1 MKDFEKKIS
10 SLVESQFPSFY
21 KEEGTKFISFVKAYY
36 EWLEEE
42 NNALY
47 HGRRLLNYRDIDET
61 VEDFIVNFK
70 EKYLSNIQFTTA
82 TNKKLLVKKAQDL
95 YRSKGTPRAIDL
107 FFKLVY
113 GVEARVYIPGQDVF
127 KASDGKYVK
136 PIYLEVTRQARNI
149 NYVGKEITGASSGAI
164 AFVEKLVRRRIKGQY
179 IDIFYVSAVD
189 GNFVTNEVLL
199 IDDQFDDAPI
209 MIGSMTGLTVVTKAT
224 EYKVGDIV
232 DIISTTNGDYGKA
245 RVTSISNSSGVVE
258 FQLLEGGFGYST
270 AANVIISE
278 KVLTLGNVITSN
290 ASLSTPYNIFEKVSQ
305 PIANVTYQPVL
316 SVPLIS
322 NTGAFTDGE
331 VVYQENAGTN
341 TSFATVISSN
351 SSIILLKY
359 ANTSVITSALTLKG
373 NTSGAN
379 AVIGNFTDPTD
390 SITVGDI
397 YTNYYTNNVI
407 AGQGI
412 VVQNFTNS
420 TPYIGVLK
428 VAISNGNIY
437 NSSNANYS
445 ETVYIGN
452 TSAPNTLRF
461 TLSSYANVYATANVM
476 GIPNTVTLY
485 VTNYVPTISATE
497 IISQGSTANG
507 VVSSVE
513 LDGSNVYVTVSQTKG
528 VFQLGSTVTTGNG
541 SGNVSHIGMT
551 LGVYAI
557 NNSFTN
563 VASHFI
569 SGGSS
574 NTYANVI
581 AVSTGTGAT
590 FSITGLDNEEQIVVG
605 TDRISGL
612 NNSGIAYNT
621 LNINATYYGFPKL
634 PSGNVTNG
642 TLLQQLTY
650 FTGNIG
656 TVSSIGG
663 VNPGADYNID
673 PFVLIYDPYIAPF
686 NRKDLLITYDQ
697 DTLADFITNEII
709 TQSIIVP
716 NTAVIGVTNVN
727 NTFVVNEQVRQSNSS
742 GPVANGYISSINIT
756 ANSGTITIRSVQ
768 GTFVNT
774 GFNTANNI
782 VGYTSA
788 ANGSVSNT
796 STVSITNVAKGIIK
810 EVSNTTL
817 VVKPITFNTQ
827 FVSSNTTSR
836 IIGTSSNAN
845 GSIIAISEVAD
856 SLPSGLNALVQA
868 DVITANGVVNSLQ
881 RLDSGFGYVA
891 NQVVTYQKTGGTIG
905 TARVLLGRQGVG
917 EGYYASTDGFLSF
930 DKKLFD
936 GDYYQEYSYEI
947 VSKLPFTKYADIFK
961 QVMHLAGTKV
971 FGTVELYSLDNSDA
985 FPAHDGNKLAKLQ
998 VSNLSSGENF
1008 ANNEI
1013 IYQSNGSANVATG
1026 RFYGREETE
1035 IVLSSSANTRYQID
1049 TILYQPNSSVNTA
1062 SGIIKGKVSNTTA
1075 NTLTLYLSNVAGTF
1089 LNTANVQ
1096 GTTNTVLS
1104 VDYYLEASLINI
1116 TTPEPTTGSFLF
1128 GETVTTAGGFTGTIR
1143 YANIF
1148 DAEIIPVSGTLANG
1162 DSLFGTTSLCTA
1174 DVSVTSG
1181 TTAINGDYVYHP
1193 KTKVYIE
1200 NLKNGP
1206 YLANEEVYTQE
1217 QTVTAGQVFQKR
1229 GIGTVESANSSLI
1242 ILKDRFAGFNRGG
1255 TLLGANSGATA
1266 RISRIENV
1274 NTAVGYVIASNTS
1287 SITIVDMQG
1296 VFEANTHV
1304 YGNSVAG
1311 NITSISKSLYIT
1323 PSSNVACTINTILVA
1338 NITGQFT
1345 TNFQIVGVNSSA
1357 TANVLYVDRYND

>member
-10 SLVESQFPSFY
+10 SLVESQFPAFY
-21 KEEGTKFISFVKAYY
+21 KEEGAKFILFVKAYY
-36 EWLEEE
+36 EWLEQE

-70 EKYLSNIQFTTA
+70 EKYLNNIQFTTA

-95 YRSKGTPRAIDL
+95 YRSKGTPRAVDL

-127 KASDGKYVK
+127 KASDGKYIK

-164 AFVEKLVRRRIKGQY
+164 AFVEKLVRRRIRGQY
-179 IDIFYVSAVD
+179 IDIFYVSAIT

-199 IDDQFDDAPI
+199 IDEQFDDAPI

-224 EYKVGDIV
+224 EYEVGDIV
-232 DIISTTNGDYGKA
+232 DIISTVSGEYGKA
-245 RVTSISNSSGVVE
+245 RVTSISNASGVVE
-258 FQLLEGGFGYST
+258 FQLIEGGFGYST

-278 KVLTLGNVITSN
+278 KVLTLGNVVTSN
-290 ASLSTPYNIFEKVSQ
+290 ASLSSPYRIFEIVSQ
-305 PIANVTYQPVL
+305 PLANVTYQPVL
-316 SVPLIS
+316 AVPLIS
-322 NTGAFTDGE
+322 NTGAFTNGE

-341 TSFATVISSN
+341 TALATVISSN
-351 SSIILLKY
+351 SSIVLVKH
-359 ANTSVITSALTLKG
+359 ANTGDITSALTLKG

-379 AVIGNFTDPTD
+379 AVIGNFADPTD
-390 SITVGDI
+390 SITVGNI

-428 VAISNGNIY
+428 IAITNGNIY
-437 NSSNANYS
+437 DSSNSNYS
-445 ETVYIGN
+445 ETVYVGN
-452 TSAPNTLRF
+452 TTAPNTLRF
-461 TLSSYANVYATANVM
+461 TLNAYANVYATANVM
-476 GIPNTVTLY
+476 GVPDSFTLY

-497 IISQGSTANG
+497 IITQGSTANG
-507 VVSSVE
+507 IVSSVE
-513 LDGSNVYVTVSQTKG
+513 LDGSNAYVTVANTKG

-541 SGNVSHIGMT
+541 SGNVSHFGMI
-551 LGVYAI
+551 LGVYDI

-563 VASHFI
+563 VGLHYI
-569 SGGSS
+569 SGGTS
-574 NTYANVI
+574 NTHANI
-581 AVSTGTGAT
+581 ISVSAGTGAT
-590 FSITGLDNEEQIVVG
+590 FSITSLDNEEQIVAG

-621 LNINATYYGFPKL
+621 LNINATHYGFPKL

-650 FTGNIG
+650 FSGNIG

-663 VNPGADYNID
+663 INPGTDYNID

-697 DTLADFITNEII
+697 DTLTDFIPDEII
-709 TQSIIVP
+709 TQSIVIP
-716 NTAVIGVTNVN
+716 NTAVIGVTGVN
-727 NTFVVNEQVRQSNSS
+727 NTFTLNEQVRQANSS
-742 GPVANGYISSINIT
+742 SQVANGYISSINIV
-756 ANSGTITIRSVQ
+756 ANSGTITVRNVQ

-796 STVSITNVAKGIIK
+796 STVSITNVAKGIVK
-810 EVSNTTL
+810 TVSNTTL
-817 VVKPITFNTQ
+817 TVKPITFNTQ
-827 FVSSNTTSR
+827 FISSNTTSR

-845 GSIIAISEVAD
+845 GTIIAISEIAG
-856 SLPSGLNALVQA
+856 SLPSGLNAEVQA
-868 DVITANGVVNSLQ
+868 DVITANGVVNTLQ
-881 RLDSGFGYVA
+881 RLDSGFGYTA
-891 NQVVTYQKTGGTIG
+891 NQVVSYQKTGGTIG
-905 TARVLLGRQGVG
+905 TARVSLGRQGVG
-917 EGYYASTDGFLSF
+917 EGYYSSTDGFLSF

-947 VSKLPFTKYADIFK
+947 ISKLPFIKYADIFK
-961 QVMHLAGTKV
+961 QVLHLAGTRV
-971 FGTVELYSLDNSDA
+971 FGSVELYSLDNSDA
-985 FPAHDGNKLAKLQ
+985 LPVHNGNRIVKLQ
-998 VSNLSSGENF
+998 ISNLSNTETFS
-1008 ANNEI
+1008 NNEV
-1013 IYQSNGSANVATG
+1013 IYQSNGSANVASG
-1026 RFYGREETE
+1026 KFYGREETE
-1035 IVLSSSANTRYQID
+1035 ITLSSSANTRYQID

-1062 SGIIKGKVSNTTA
+1062 SGIIKGKVANATA
-1075 NTLTLYLSNVAGTF
+1075 NTLTLYVSNVAGTF
-1089 LNTANVQ
+1089 LDTANVQ

-1104 VDYYLEASLINI
+1104 VDYYLEASIINI
-1116 TTPEPTTGSFLF
+1116 ATPEPTTGSFLF
-1128 GETVTTAGGFTGTIR
+1128 GETVTTSGGFTGTVR

-1148 DAEIIPVSGTLANG
+1148 DVEILPVSGALANG
-1162 DSLFGTTSLCTA
+1162 DTLFGQTSLCTA
-1174 DVSVTSG
+1174 DVNVTSG

-1200 NLKNGP
+1200 NIKNGP
-1206 YLANEEVYTQE
+1206 YIANEEVYTQE
-1217 QTVTAGQVFQKR
+1217 QTVAAGQVFQKR

-1242 ILKDRFAGFNRGG
+1242 ILKDRFAGFNRGD
-1255 TLLGANSGATA
+1255 TLFGSNSGATA
-1266 RISRIENV
+1266 RISRMETV
-1274 NTAVGYVIASNTS
+1274 NTAIGYVIDSNTTT
-1287 SITIVDMQG
+1287 ITIVDMVG
-1296 VFEANTHV
+1296 EFTANTQV

-1345 TNFQIVGVNSSA
+1345 TNYQIVGANNGA